1 MCGINVYVLVNGK
14 KKSMIWLDISVAN
27 MVALALGAPA
37 TTA

>member
-14 KKSMIWLDISVAN
+14 KISMIWLDISVAN